1 MGGRGGGRMTAIA
14 TERSAIAVARVVL
27 STGGGGTTTGAVVLG
42 IVFLIF
48 LWVKRRGWVM

>member
-1 MGGRGGGRMTAIA
+1 MGGRM
-14 TERSAIAVARVVL
+14 SAIAAEKTVIAVVRAVL

-48 LWVKRRGWVM
+48 LWVKRRGWVT